1 MAAMEYGFFAALIA
15 GVVVVTLAG
24 MGTDI
29 GTLYD
34 HVKIKLKLAPT
45 RSTPVLPVATPAIN
59 NAAGISALTYLMIVS
74 ELPGSESR

>member
-1 MAAMEYGFFAALIA
+1 
-15 GVVVVTLAG
+15 
-24 MGTDI
+24 
-29 GTLYD
+29 LYD